1 MAADVRSPDVPLE
14 REVTDAEADLFRKN
28 GWVFLPQLVDP
39 ESCRH
44 ILAHVME
51 RMGETGEEVS
61 DPTRARRPR
70 GAAARDAA
78 EFADYY
84 HPAGDFGV
92 CEQLA
97 YSPRVGRNVQR
108 LMSRDVGVRYHYDLI
123 GCKIPESRE
132 GGTGATFWHQDDPSS
147 PFDRDGAVV
156 VWLALTDLTPDT
168 GTMRFLNGSR
178 QEGSLG
184 RLNLNMEGADIFE
197 LYPALGS
204 YPISEPLTYA
214 AGDATAH
221 HGLTLHSAPPN
232 TSSRPRWAY
241 IRAYFAADVRY
252 TGAPWFHMD
261 GLGLQVDQLI
271 EHPKF
276 PLVHKG
282 AAPRRVAANGQT
294 RIGTAARGY
303 SAQE

>member
-1 MAADVRSPDVPLE
+1 MAADVQASHAPLE
-14 REVTDAEADLFRKN
+14 RDVTDAEVNFFKEN
-28 GWVFLPQLVDP
+28 GWVFLPQLVDR
-39 ESCRH
+39 EACAQ
-44 ILAHVME
+44 ILAHARE
-51 RMGETGEEVS
+51 RMGETGEEIS

-70 GAAARDAA
+70 GAAARSAA

-92 CEQLA
+92 CEQLT
-97 YSPRVGRNVQR
+97 YSPKVGGNVQR

-178 QEGSLG
+178 REGRLG
-184 RLNLNMEGADIFE
+184 RLNLNQEGADMFE
-197 LYPALGS
+197 LYPDLAS
-204 YPISEPLTYA
+204 HEISEPLTYA

-221 HGLTLHSAPPN
+221 HGLTLHFAPSN
-232 TSSRPRWAY
+232 TSSQPRWAY
-241 IRAYFAADVRY
+241 IRAYFAADARY
-252 TGAPWFHMD
+252 TGSPWFHMD

-271 EHPKF
+271 ENPKF
-276 PLVHKG
+276 PLVHEG
-282 AAPRRVAANGQT
+282 AAPRSPAADGQT
-294 RIGTAARGY
+294 RIGTAVRSY
-303 SAQE
+303 